1 MAVDKK
7 DRQKSECHR
16 ITNKERQ
23 KKGGRKK
30 KLKYM
35 YLGIDNQGK

>member
-16 ITNKERQ
+16 ITNKERK

-30 KLKYM
+30 KLKIYV
-35 YLGIDNQGK
+35 LRNR